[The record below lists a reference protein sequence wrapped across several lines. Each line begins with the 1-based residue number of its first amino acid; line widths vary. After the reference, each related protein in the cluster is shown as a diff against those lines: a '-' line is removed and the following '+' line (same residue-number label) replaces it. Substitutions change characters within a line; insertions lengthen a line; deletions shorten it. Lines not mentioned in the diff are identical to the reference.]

1 MRAGSSLA
9 LPLHLFPVLTPVL
22 IFVLLP
28 LFLLRSSCFGV
39 VRWCGLLVW
48 FGSVGLI
55 LVWFY
60 LFFVVG
66 VVLLFGP
73 LFLVVLG
80 WLLHWLAV
88 LGLASTVLPAA
99 RAARIYIVGGCIWCV
114 SFGSILFFWHC
125 CIFLSSFVRDGR
137 KHHCETYWVSSA

>member
-1 MRAGSSLA
+1 MFDGSLLCLPFFFLSCVRAGSSLA

-60 LFFVVG
+60 LSACDTCVACLVG
-66 VVLLFGP
+66 RSIGS
-73 LFLVVLG
+73 LVTLVERANNPP
-80 WLLHWLAV
+80 HRA
-88 LGLASTVLPAA
+88 TNPAA
-99 RAARIYIVGGCIWCV
+99 AGILRTKSYYFSALVMSSGFRASSGYI
-114 SFGSILFFWHC
+114 
-125 CIFLSSFVRDGR
+125 
-137 KHHCETYWVSSA
+137 